1 MTVNKVK
8 KLNISEDNFKS
19 NLSLLLRNNQETD
32 RDTYNTVLNIINK
45 IQEFGNKA
53 LLDLVRKY
61 DGIKVNKVEDLK
73 ITQKQLKLA
82 YESLNIQ
89 EKQALEL
96 AANRIKSFHQRQIP
110 TDLEYQDDIEVDLG
124 LKYLPVSSAGF
135 YVPGGKA
142 IYPSSVLMNAIPAN
156 VAGVNR
162 RVVVSPISDLKK
174 SKIVLAAA
182 YIAGVTDFICMGG
195 AHAIAALAYGT
206 ESIDKVDKIV
216 GPGNA
221 YVAEAKRQVFG
232 KVGIDSIA
240 GPSEVLIVCDETANP
255 DHIAIDLLSQ
265 AEHDEQAQAILIT
278 DSKEIASKVELS
290 VENYLKNLKRSK
302 IASSSWY
309 SKGAIIIVNDI
320 DEAIELVNFIAPE
333 HLELI
338 FKDAKQSIKKIK
350 NAGAIFIGPNTPEAI
365 GDYIAGP
372 NHVLPTNGTA
382 KFSSGLGVLDFYKR
396 TTIVHCNKESLGII
410 GKHAI
415 TLAEAEGLEAHAMS
429 IALRIDKQL

>member
-1 MTVNKVK
+1 MIKNKVT
-8 KLNISEDNFKS
+8 KLNTFEVNFKS
-19 NLSLLLRNNQETD
+19 NLNLLLRNDQKTNLD
-32 RDTYNTVLNIINK
+32 IYNTVQNIIKK
-45 IQEFGNKA
+45 IQDFGDNA
-53 LLDLVRKY
+53 LLDLVSKY
-61 DGIKVNKVEDLK
+61 DGIKVNKIKELK
-73 ITQKQLKLA
+73 ISQEQLKLA
-82 YESLNIQ
+82 YTSLNIE

-110 TDLEYQDDIEVDLG
+110 TDLEYQDDIKVDLG
-124 LKYLPVSSAGF
+124 LKYSPVSSAGF

-156 VAGVNR
+156 VAGVER
-162 RVVVSPISDLKK
+162 RVVVSPISDLNK

-182 YIAGVTDFICMGG
+182 YIAGVTEFICMGG
-195 AHAIAALAYGT
+195 AHAIAALAHGT
-206 ESIDKVDKIV
+206 ESIDRVDKIV

-221 YVAEAKRQVFG
+221 YVAEAKRQLFG

-240 GPSEVLIVCDETANP
+240 GPSEVLIVCDRTANP
-255 DHIAIDLLSQ
+255 DHVAIDLLSQ

-278 DSKEIASKVELS
+278 DSKEIALRVE
-290 VENYLKNLKRSK
+290 VCVQNYLKDLKRSK
-302 IASSSWY
+302 IASASWY
-309 SKGAIIIVNDI
+309 SNGAIIIVRDI

-333 HLELI
+333 HLELM
-338 FKDAKQSIKKIK
+338 FQNAKQSINKIK
-350 NAGAIFIGPNTPEAI
+350 NAGAIFIGHNTPEAI

-396 TTIVHCNKESLGII
+396 TTIVNCNKESLGII

-415 TLAEAEGLEAHAMS
+415 TLAKAEGLEAHAMS
-429 IALRIDKQL
+429 IALRINN

>member
-1 MTVNKVK
+1 MNVNKVK

-19 NLSLLLRNNQETD
+19 NLSLLLRNNQETN

-182 YIAGVTDFICMGG
+182 YLAGVTDFICMGG

-429 IALRIDKQL
+429 IALRIDK

>member
-1 MTVNKVK
+1 MTKNKVI
-8 KLNISEDNFKS
+8 KLNTLEKNFKS
-19 NLSLLLRNNQETD
+19 NLKFLLRNNQQTD
-32 RDTYNTVLNIINK
+32 LDIYNTVINIIKK
-45 IQEFGNKA
+45 IQDFGDKS
-53 LLDLVRKY
+53 LLDLVSKY
-61 DGIKVNKVEDLK
+61 DGIKVDNIEELK
-73 ITQKQLKLA
+73 ISQKQLKSA
-82 YESLNIQ
+82 YVSLNID
-89 EKQALEL
+89 EKQALDL
-96 AANRIKSFHQRQIP
+96 AANRIKSFHQLQIP
-110 TDLEYQDDIEVDLG
+110 TDLEYQDDIKVDLG

-156 VAGVNR
+156 VAGVER
-162 RVVVSPISDLKK
+162 RVVVSPISDLNK

-240 GPSEVLIVCDETANP
+240 GPSEVLIVCDETADP
-255 DHIAIDLLSQ
+255 DHVAIDLLSQ

-278 DSKEIASKVELS
+278 NNKEIASKVEVS
-290 VENYLKNLKRSK
+290 VEKYLKNLKRSK

-309 SKGAIIIVNDI
+309 SNGAIIIVKDI

-338 FKDAKQSIKKIK
+338 FKNAKKSINKIK
-350 NAGAIFIGPNTPEAI
+350 NAGAIFVGYNTPEAI

-396 TTIVHCNKESLGII
+396 TTIVNCNKESLGII

-415 TLAEAEGLEAHAMS
+415 TLAEAEGLQAHAMS
-429 IALRIDKQL
+429 IAIRINK

>member
-1 MTVNKVK
+1 MTENKVK

-182 YIAGVTDFICMGG
+182 YLAGVTDFICMGG

-309 SKGAIIIVNDI
+309 SNGAIIIVNDI

-429 IALRIDKQL
+429 IALRIDK

>member
-89 EKQALEL
+89 EKRALEL

-182 YIAGVTDFICMGG
+182 YMAGVTDFICMGG

-429 IALRIDKQL
+429 IALRIDK

>member
-1 MTVNKVK
+1 MTENKVT
-8 KLNISEDNFKS
+8 KLNTFEDNFKS
-19 NLSLLLRNNQETD
+19 NLSLLLRNDQETD
-32 RDTYNTVLNIINK
+32 LDIYNTVLNIINK
-45 IQEFGNKA
+45 IQECGDKA

-61 DGIKVNKVEDLK
+61 DGIKVDKIEELK
-73 ITQKQLKLA
+73 ISQKQLKSA
-82 YESLNIQ
+82 YASLNIE
-89 EKQALEL
+89 EKQALEI

-110 TDLEYQDDIEVDLG
+110 TDLEYQDDIKVDLG
-124 LKYLPVSSAGF
+124 LKYSPVTSAGF

-156 VAGVNR
+156 VAGVSR
-162 RVVVSPISDLKK
+162 RVVVSPISDLTK

-240 GPSEVLIVCDETANP
+240 GPSEVLIVCDGTANP
-255 DHIAIDLLSQ
+255 DHVAIDLLSQ

-278 DSKEIASKVELS
+278 DSKEIASKVEVS
-290 VENYLKNLKRSK
+290 VENFLKDLKRSK

-309 SKGAIIIVNDI
+309 NNGAIIIVRDI
-320 DEAIELVNFIAPE
+320 EEAIDLINFIAPE

-338 FKDAKQSIKKIK
+338 FKNAKQSIKKIK

-396 TTIVHCNKESLGII
+396 TTIVNCNKESLGII

-429 IALRIDKQL
+429 IALRINK

>member
-1 MTVNKVK
+1 MTKNKVT
-8 KLNISEDNFKS
+8 KLDISDDNFKS

-89 EKQALEL
+89 EKRALEL

-182 YIAGVTDFICMGG
+182 YLAGVTDFICMGG

-429 IALRIDKQL
+429 IALRIDK

>member
-89 EKQALEL
+89 EKRALEL

-162 RVVVSPISDLKK
+162 RVVVSPLSDLKK

-182 YIAGVTDFICMGG
+182 YLAGVTDFICMGG

-429 IALRIDKQL
+429 IALRIDK

>member
-1 MTVNKVK
+1 MNVNKVK

-19 NLSLLLRNNQETD
+19 NLSLLLRNNQETN

-182 YIAGVTDFICMGG
+182 YLAGVTDFICMGG

-309 SKGAIIIVNDI
+309 NKGAIIIVNDI

-429 IALRIDKQL
+429 IALRIDK

>member
-1 MTVNKVK
+1 MNVNKVK
-8 KLNISEDNFKS
+8 KLNISEDNFKY
-19 NLSLLLRNNQETD
+19 NLSLLLRNNQETN

-182 YIAGVTDFICMGG
+182 YLAGVTDFICMGG

-309 SKGAIIIVNDI
+309 NKGAIIIVNDI

-429 IALRIDKQL
+429 IALRIDK

>member
-89 EKQALEL
+89 EKRALEL

-182 YIAGVTDFICMGG
+182 YLAGVTDFICMGG

-309 SKGAIIIVNDI
+309 NKGAIIIVNDI

-429 IALRIDKQL
+429 IALRIDK

>member
-1 MTVNKVK
+1 MTDNKVT
-8 KLNISEDNFKS
+8 KLNTFEKNFKS
-19 NLSLLLRNNQETD
+19 NLSLLLRNDKETD
-32 RDTYNTVLNIINK
+32 FDIYNTVLNIKNK
-45 IQEFGNKA
+45 IQEFGDKA
-53 LLDLVRKY
+53 LLDYVSKY
-61 DGIKVNKVEDLK
+61 DGIKFDKIEELK
-73 ITQKQLKLA
+73 ISQKQLKLA
-82 YESLNIQ
+82 YASLNID

-96 AANRIKSFHQRQIP
+96 ASNRIKSFHQRQIP

-182 YIAGVTDFICMGG
+182 YLAGVTDFICMGG

-309 SKGAIIIVNDI
+309 NKGAIIIVNDI

-429 IALRIDKQL
+429 IALRINK

>member
-1 MTVNKVK
+1 MNVNKVK

-182 YIAGVTDFICMGG
+182 YLAGVTDFICMGG

-429 IALRIDKQL
+429 IALRIKK

>member
-1 MTVNKVK
+1 MTKNKVT
-8 KLNISEDNFKS
+8 KLNISDDNFKS

-82 YESLNIQ
+82 YESLNIE
-89 EKQALEL
+89 EKQALEI

-156 VAGVNR
+156 VAGVER

-182 YIAGVTDFICMGG
+182 YLAGVTDFICMGG

-429 IALRIDKQL
+429 IALRIAG

>member
-1 MTVNKVK
+1 MNVNKVK

-19 NLSLLLRNNQETD
+19 NLSLLFRNNQETN

-174 SKIVLAAA
+174 SNIVLAAA
-182 YIAGVTDFICMGG
+182 Y
-195 AHAIAALAYGT
+195 
-206 ESIDKVDKIV
+206 
-216 GPGNA
+216 
-221 YVAEAKRQVFG
+221 
-232 KVGIDSIA
+232 
-240 GPSEVLIVCDETANP
+240 
-255 DHIAIDLLSQ
+255 
-265 AEHDEQAQAILIT
+265 
-278 DSKEIASKVELS
+278 
-290 VENYLKNLKRSK
+290 
-302 IASSSWY
+302 
-309 SKGAIIIVNDI
+309 
-320 DEAIELVNFIAPE
+320 
-333 HLELI
+333 
-338 FKDAKQSIKKIK
+338 
-350 NAGAIFIGPNTPEAI
+350 
-365 GDYIAGP
+365 
-372 NHVLPTNGTA
+372 
-382 KFSSGLGVLDFYKR
+382 
-396 TTIVHCNKESLGII
+396 
-410 GKHAI
+410 
-415 TLAEAEGLEAHAMS
+415 
-429 IALRIDKQL
+429 

>member
-1 MTVNKVK
+1 MNVNKVK

-19 NLSLLLRNNQETD
+19 NLSLLLRNNQETN

-73 ITQKQLKLA
+73 ITQKQLKLD

-182 YIAGVTDFICMGG
+182 YLAGVTDFICMGG

-309 SKGAIIIVNDI
+309 NKGAIIIVNDI

-429 IALRIDKQL
+429 IALRIDK

>member
-1 MTVNKVK
+1 MIKNKVT
-8 KLNISEDNFKS
+8 KLNTFEINFKS
-19 NLSLLLRNNQETD
+19 DLNLLLRNDQKTNLD
-32 RDTYNTVLNIINK
+32 IYNTVQNIIKK
-45 IQEFGNKA
+45 IQDFGDKA

-61 DGIKVNKVEDLK
+61 DGIKVNKIKELK
-73 ITQKQLKLA
+73 ISQEQLKLA
-82 YESLNIQ
+82 YTSLNID

-96 AANRIKSFHQRQIP
+96 SANRIKSFHQRQIP
-110 TDLEYQDDIEVDLG
+110 TDLEYQDDIKVDLG
-124 LKYLPVSSAGF
+124 LKYSPVSSAGF

-156 VAGVNR
+156 VAGVER
-162 RVVVSPISDLKK
+162 RVVVSPISDLNK

-195 AHAIAALAYGT
+195 AHAIAALAHGT

-221 YVAEAKRQVFG
+221 YVAEAKRQLFG

-240 GPSEVLIVCDETANP
+240 GPSEVLIVCDRTANP
-255 DHIAIDLLSQ
+255 DHVAIDLLSQ

-278 DSKEIASKVELS
+278 DSKEIALKVE
-290 VENYLKNLKRSK
+290 VCVQNYLKDLKRSK
-302 IASSSWY
+302 IASASWY
-309 SKGAIIIVNDI
+309 SNGAIIIVRNI

-338 FKDAKQSIKKIK
+338 FKNAKQSLNKIK
-350 NAGAIFIGPNTPEAI
+350 NAGAIFIGHNTPEAI

-396 TTIVHCNKESLGII
+396 TTIVNCNKESLGII

-415 TLAEAEGLEAHAMS
+415 TLAKAEGLEAHAMS
-429 IALRIDKQL
+429 IALRIKN